1 MCSSFFTSSSIF
13 LNQTRQYW
21 TSSTLSLSC
30 DAFDSLAI
38 SPNFIIIGALTFAL
52 GPVLVSASTFV
63 PAGAPTLAQF
73 LAIAPANNLPPVPV
87 LFGTA
92 VLFHAAGL
100 ELIFP
105 LASAPDLFEACL

>member
-30 DAFDSLAI
+30 AAI
-38 SPNFIIIGALTFAL
+38 SPTFIIIGTLTFTL
-52 GPVLVSASTFV
+52 GPVLVSASKV
-63 PAGAPTLAQF
+63 VLAGAPTLAQF
-73 LAIAPANNLPPVPV
+73 LAIAPVPV
-87 LFGTA
+87 LFSTA
-92 VLFHAAGL
+92 VLFHAAG
-100 ELIFP
+100 P